1 VKSILPNLFPYLI
14 RVVFQWIYCGN
25 EMGMMVFT
33 LNDIFYFFS
42 DALRE
47 EDFKYIHEIVSQ
59 FVGNEDSSLESLTR
73 EMMKQ
78 YLKEDKN
85 SSFTELIIQLCIK
98 NKEFLVNCLNEFHEP
113 DEKVLDF
120 ISMMINNYRNE
131 FKDSMKEIDF
141 KLSAL
146 EDTERV
152 LELRECI
159 KV

>member
-1 VKSILPNLFPYLI
+1 VKTILPNLFPYLI

-25 EMGMMVFT
+25 EIGMLVFT
-33 LNDIFYFFS
+33 LNDIFLFFS

-47 EDFKYIHEIVSQ
+47 EDFKCIYEVISQ
-59 FVGNEDSSLESLTR
+59 FEDLESLTR

-78 YLKEDKN
+78 YLKEEDKN

-98 NKEFLVNCLNEFHEP
+98 NKEFLINCLNELNQS
-113 DEKVLDF
+113 DEKILDF
-120 ISMMINNYRNE
+120 ISIMINNYRNE
-131 FKDSMKEIDF
+131 FKDSMKQIDD
-141 KLSAL
+141 KLSTL
-146 EDTERV
+146 EETERV

>member
-1 VKSILPNLFPYLI
+1 VKTILPNLFPYLI

-25 EMGMMVFT
+25 EIGMLVFT
-33 LNDIFYFFS
+33 LNDIFLFFS

-47 EDFKYIHEIVSQ
+47 EDFKYIYEIISQ
-59 FVGNEDSSLESLTR
+59 FEDLESLTR
-73 EMMKQ
+73 EMIKQ

-98 NKEFLVNCLNEFHEP
+98 NKDFLVNCLNEFNES
-113 DEKVLDF
+113 DEKILDF
-120 ISMMINNYRNE
+120 ISIMINNYRNE
-131 FKDSMKEIDF
+131 FKDSMKQIDD
-141 KLSAL
+141 KLSTL
-146 EDTERV
+146 EETERV